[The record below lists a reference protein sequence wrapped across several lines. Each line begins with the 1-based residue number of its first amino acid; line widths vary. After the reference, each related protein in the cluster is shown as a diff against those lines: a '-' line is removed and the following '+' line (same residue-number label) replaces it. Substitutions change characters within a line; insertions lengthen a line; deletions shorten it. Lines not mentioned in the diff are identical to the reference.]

1 MSLADRA
8 GQAMEKRFQLKQNGT
23 TPAREAIAGM
33 TTFFAMAYAIFVIP
47 STLAMAGTP
56 DNPLPYGGVFL
67 AVILSSAAATLIMG
81 LYANVPYAL
90 APGIGLSSFLTF
102 TVCGTLGFAWQ
113 EAFAMVFLC
122 GLINLFIT
130 VTNIRKAILLAIPQE
145 LQIAIGGGIG
155 VFIAYVGI
163 KNAGFLSFT
172 LNPGTFE
179 ILDGT
184 AVGDGSA
191 VPALA
196 SFGSP
201 EAFLSVAGFILLTV
215 FLLKKVRAA
224 ILLAI
229 LIVTALSLLT
239 GITSAADLSFT
250 RGILQSFAELKL
262 TFLAAFGS
270 KGLGSLFSD
279 AGRLP
284 TVIMTVFAFSLSD
297 IFDTIGMF
305 LGTGR
310 QSGIFSDEEMEQLQ
324 TRDKDHPGG
333 RTKLEK
339 ALFADACGTL
349 AGSVLGCSNVTTYL
363 ESTAGIGA
371 GGRTGLT
378 SVATAGL
385 FLSCILLSPLVALVP
400 AQATAPVLIMVG
412 IMMLSS
418 FKRID
423 WTDLALAIPAF
434 FAAIFMAL
442 CYNISYG
449 IATAFI
455 FHCITKMVMGQARDV
470 SPVLW
475 ICSGLFVL
483 NFVLLAL

>member
-1 MSLADRA
+1 
-8 GQAMEKRFQLKQNGT
+8 MEKYFHLKENNT
-23 TPAREAIAGM
+23 TVAREVIAGL
-33 TTFFAMAYAIFVIP
+33 TTFFAMAYSIFVIP
-47 STLAMAGTP
+47 ATLVMAGTP

-67 AVILSSAAATLIMG
+67 AVILSSAVATLIMA

-102 TVCGTLGFAWQ
+102 TVCASLGFTWQ

-130 VTNIRKAILLAIPQE
+130 LTSIRKAILVAIPDD

-163 KNAGFLSFT
+163 KNAGFLTFT
-172 LNPGTFE
+172 MPNGTYE
-179 ILDGT
+179 ILEGD
-184 AVGDGSA
+184 AVGMGA
-191 VPALA
+191 TVPALA
-196 SFGSP
+196 NFNNSQ
-201 EAFLSVAGFILLTV
+201 ILLALIGFVLLT
-215 FLLKKVRAA
+215 FLLLQKAKAA
-224 ILLAI
+224 ILIAI
-229 LIVTALSLLT
+229 VVTTIL
-239 GITSAADLSFT
+239 GIFMGVTDISHISFT
-250 RGILQSFAELKL
+250 EGISQSFSELGD
-262 TFLAAFGS
+262 TFLAAIGR
-270 KGLGSLFSD
+270 KGLGSLLSD
-279 AGRLP
+279 PARYP
-284 TVIMTVFAFSLSD
+284 IIMMTVFAFSLSD

-310 QSGIFSDEEMEQLQ
+310 QSGIFSDKEMAQL
-324 TRDKDHPGG
+324 RIKSKEKNVK

-349 AGSVLGCSNVTTYL
+349 TGSLLGCSNVTTYL

-371 GGRTGLT
+371 GGRTGLSSVVT
-378 SVATAGL
+378 SAM
-385 FLSCILLSPLVALVP
+385 FLSCILFSSIFSVVP

-418 FKRID
+418 FKKID
-423 WTDLALAIPAF
+423 WADLSTAIPSF

-449 IATAFI
+449 IAAAFI
-455 FHCITKMVMGQARDV
+455 FYCITKISVGKANEV
-470 SPVLW
+470 SSVIW
-475 ICSGLFVL
+475 ICSGLFLL
-483 NFVLLAL
+483 NFLLLSM

>member
-1 MSLADRA
+1 
-8 GQAMEKRFQLKQNGT
+8 MEKRFQLKKNGT
-23 TPAREAIAGM
+23 TVSREVVAGL

-47 STLAMAGTP
+47 STLVQAGTP

-90 APGIGLSSFLTF
+90 APGIGLSSFLVF
-102 TVCGTLGFAWQ
+102 TVCGTLGFSWQ

-130 VTNIRKAILLAIPQE
+130 ITNIRKAILLAIPQE

-163 KNAGFLSFT
+163 KNAGFLTFT
-172 LNPGTFE
+172 MSPGTYE
-179 ILDGT
+179 LLDGN
-184 AVGDGSA
+184 AVGNGSA

-196 SFGSP
+196 MLGNP
-201 EAFLSVAGFILLTV
+201 ETLLALTGFVLLTV
-215 FLLKKVRAA
+215 FLLRKFRAA

-229 LIVTALSLLT
+229 LVTTALSILA
-239 GITSAADLSFT
+239 GITNVPELSFT
-250 RGILQSFAELKL
+250 RGILQSLGELKQ
-262 TFLAAFGS
+262 TFLVAFGP
-270 KGLGSLFSD
+270 KGLGALFSD

-310 QSGIFSDEEMEQLQ
+310 QSGIFSDEEMERLQ
-324 TRDKDHPGG
+324 TQDKNHGGG

-378 SVATAGL
+378 SVVTGGL
-385 FLSCILLSPLVALVP
+385 FLSCIVLSPLVGLVP

-418 FKRID
+418 FNKID
-423 WTDLALAIPAF
+423 WADLSTAIPAF

-455 FHCITKMVMGQARDV
+455 FYCMTKVVLGQARDV
-470 SPVLW
+470 SGVLW

-483 NFVLLAL
+483 NFVLMAL

>member
-1 MSLADRA
+1 
-8 GQAMEKRFQLKQNGT
+8 MEKRFQLKQNGT
-23 TPAREAIAGM
+23 TVSREVVAGF

-47 STLAMAGTP
+47 STLVLAGTP

-67 AVILSSAAATLIMG
+67 AVILSSAAATLVMG

-90 APGIGLSSFLTF
+90 APGIGLSSFLAF
-102 TVCGTLGFAWQ
+102 TVCGTLGFTWQ

-122 GLINLFIT
+122 GLINLIIT
-130 VTNIRKAILLAIPQE
+130 VTNIRKAILLAIPRE

-163 KNAGFLSFT
+163 KNAGFLTFT
-172 LNPGTFE
+172 MSPGTYD
-179 ILDGT
+179 LVDGNV
-184 AVGDGSA
+184 VGNGSA

-196 SFGSP
+196 TLGNP
-201 EAFLSVAGFILLTV
+201 QTLLALIGFVLLTV
-215 FLLKKVRAA
+215 FLLRQIRAG

-229 LIVTALSLLT
+229 LITTILSILV
-239 GITSAADLSFT
+239 GITDVSEMSLT
-250 RGILQSFAELKL
+250 RGIIQSFTELKQ
-262 TFLAAFGS
+262 TFLVAFGA

-279 AGRLP
+279 GDRLP

-310 QSGIFSDEEMEQLQ
+310 QSGIFSDEEMKQLQ
-324 TRDKDHPGG
+324 ARDKKHPGG
-333 RTKLEK
+333 RTKLER

-349 AGSVLGCSNVTTYL
+349 TGSVLGCSNVTTYL

-371 GGRTGLT
+371 GGRTGLA
-378 SVATAGL
+378 SVVTAGL
-385 FLSCILLSPLVALVP
+385 FLSCIALSPIVALVP

-418 FKRID
+418 FKKID
-423 WTDLALAIPAF
+423 WTDLSTAIPAF

-455 FHCITKMVMGQARDV
+455 FYCLTKVVLGQGRDV
-470 SPVLW
+470 SVVLW
-475 ICSGLFVL
+475 ICSGLFLL

>member
-1 MSLADRA
+1 
-8 GQAMEKRFQLKQNGT
+8 METFFHLKENNT
-23 TPAREAIAGM
+23 TAAREFVAGL

-47 STLAMAGTP
+47 ATLTMAGTP

-67 AVILSSAAATLIMG
+67 AVIISSSVATLIMA

-102 TVCGTLGFAWQ
+102 TVCGSLGFTWQ

-122 GLINLFIT
+122 GVINLFIT
-130 VTNIRKAILLAIPQE
+130 ITNIRKAILVAIPDD

-163 KNAGFLSFT
+163 KNAGFLTFT
-172 LNPGTFE
+172 MNKGTYEIVGGDAVGTGATVPSLAGFGNPE
-179 ILDGT
+179 ILL
-184 AVGDGSA
+184 
-191 VPALA
+191 ALA
-196 SFGSP
+196 
-201 EAFLSVAGFILLTV
+201 GFVLLT
-215 FLLKKVRAA
+215 FLLLKKVKAG

-229 LIVTALSLLT
+229 LLTTILGIAAGVTDISNISLT
-239 GITSAADLSFT
+239 EGISKSF
-250 RGILQSFAELKL
+250 SELGD
-262 TFLAAFGS
+262 TFLVAFGS
-270 KGLGSLFSD
+270 RGLGSLFSD
-279 AGRLP
+279 IARIP

-310 QSGIFSDEEMEQLQ
+310 QSGIFSDREMEMLR
-324 TRDKDHPGG
+324 TKNIEKPLK
-333 RTKLEK
+333 RTKLER

-349 AGSVLGCSNVTTYL
+349 TGSVLGCSNVTTYL

-371 GGRTGLT
+371 GGRTGLASVVT
-378 SVATAGL
+378 SAL
-385 FLSCILLSPLVALVP
+385 FLSCILFSSIFSVVP

-418 FKRID
+418 FKKID
-423 WTDLALAIPAF
+423 WADLSTAIPAF

-449 IATAFI
+449 IAAAFI
-455 FHCITKMVMGQARDV
+455 FYCITKISVGKASEV
-470 SPVLW
+470 SPVIW
-475 ICSGLFVL
+475 VCSGLFLL
-483 NFVLLAL
+483 NFLLLSL

>member
-1 MSLADRA
+1 
-8 GQAMEKRFQLKQNGT
+8 MEKFFHLKENGT
-23 TPAREAIAGM
+23 NAARECVAGL
-33 TTFFAMAYAIFVIP
+33 TTFVAMAYAIFVIP
-47 STLAMAGTP
+47 ATLTLAGTA

-67 AVILSSAAATLIMG
+67 AVIISSAVATLVMG

-90 APGIGLSSFLTF
+90 APGIGLSSFLTY
-102 TVCGTLGFAWQ
+102 TVCASLGFTWQ

-130 VTNIRKAILLAIPQE
+130 VTNIRKMVLIAIPDD

-163 KNAGFLSFT
+163 KNAGFLTFT
-172 LNPGTFE
+172 MKSGTYDT
-179 ILDGT
+179 IQGDV
-184 AVGDGSA
+184 VGKGLT
-191 VPALA
+191 VPALS
-196 SFGSP
+196 SFDNPHILLAAAG
-201 EAFLSVAGFILLTV
+201 FVILSVL
-215 FLLKKVRAA
+215 LLKKVKAG

-229 LIVTALSLLT
+229 AATTLLGIFTGVT
-239 GITSAADLSFT
+239 DLSGLSIT
-250 RGILQSFAELKL
+250 GGLAESFSQLRDM
-262 TFLAAFGS
+262 FLVALGS
-270 KGLGSLFSD
+270 EGLGSLFSD
-279 AGRLP
+279 PARIP
-284 TVIMTVFAFSLSD
+284 TVVMTVFAFSLSD

-310 QSGIFSDEEMEQLQ
+310 QSGIFSDREMALLRSSKQNKE
-324 TRDKDHPGG
+324 KS
-333 RTKLEK
+333 RTKIEK
-339 ALFADACGTL
+339 ALFADAVGTL
-349 AGSVLGCSNVTTYL
+349 TGSLLGCSNVTTYL

-371 GGRTGLT
+371 GGRTGLS
-378 SVATAGL
+378 SVVTAGL
-385 FLSCILLSPLVALVP
+385 FLSCIVLAPVVGLVP

-418 FKRID
+418 FKNID
-423 WTDLALAIPAF
+423 WADLSKAIPAF

-455 FHCITKMVMGQARDV
+455 FYCITQATIGKAREV

-475 ICSGLFVL
+475 VCSGLFLL

>member
-1 MSLADRA
+1 
-8 GQAMEKRFQLKQNGT
+8 MEKRFHLKQNGT
-23 TPAREAIAGM
+23 TTAREVVAGF

-47 STLAMAGTP
+47 STLVLAGTP

-67 AVILSSAAATLIMG
+67 AVILSSAAATLVMG

-90 APGIGLSSFLTF
+90 APGIGLSSFLAF
-102 TVCGTLGFAWQ
+102 TVCGTLGFTWQ

-122 GLINLFIT
+122 GLINLIIT

-163 KNAGFLSFT
+163 KNAGFLTFT
-172 LNPGTFE
+172 MSPGTYE
-179 ILDGT
+179 LLDGS
-184 AVGDGSA
+184 AVGNGSA

-196 SFGSP
+196 TLGTP
-201 EAFLSVAGFILLTV
+201 ETLLAVAGFVLLTV
-215 FLLKKVRAA
+215 FLLRKIRAG

-229 LIVTALSLLT
+229 LITTALSIVV
-239 GITSAADLSFT
+239 GITNVSEMSFAQGITQSFT
-250 RGILQSFAELKL
+250 ELKQ
-262 TFLAAFGS
+262 TFLVAFGS

-279 AGRLP
+279 GDRMP

-310 QSGIFSDEEMEQLQ
+310 QSGIFSDEEMKQLQ
-324 TRDKDHPGG
+324 TRDKKHPSG

-349 AGSVLGCSNVTTYL
+349 TGSVLGCSNVTTYL

-371 GGRTGLT
+371 GGRTGLA
-378 SVATAGL
+378 SVVTAGL
-385 FLSCILLSPLVALVP
+385 FLSCIALSPLVALVP

-418 FKRID
+418 FKKID
-423 WTDLALAIPAF
+423 WADLSTAIPAF

-449 IATAFI
+449 IAMAFI
-455 FHCITKMVMGQARDV
+455 FYCLTKVVLGQARDV
-470 SPVLW
+470 SVVLW
-475 ICSGLFVL
+475 ICSGLFLL

>member
-1 MSLADRA
+1 
-8 GQAMEKRFQLKQNGT
+8 MEERFHLKQNGT
-23 TPAREAIAGM
+23 TPGREVTAGF

-47 STLAMAGTP
+47 STLTLAGTP
-56 DNPLPYGGVFL
+56 DNPLPYGGVFM
-67 AVILSSAAATLIMG
+67 AVILSSAVATLIMG

-90 APGIGLSSFLTF
+90 APGIGLSSFLAF
-102 TVCGTLGFAWQ
+102 TVCGTLGFTWQ

-122 GLINLFIT
+122 GLINLIIT
-130 VTNIRKAILLAIPQE
+130 ITNIRKAILLAIPQE

-163 KNAGFLSFT
+163 KNAGFLTFT
-172 LNPGTFE
+172 LSPGTYE
-179 ILDGT
+179 LLDGS
-184 AVGDGSA
+184 AVGNGSA

-196 SFGSP
+196 SLGSVGIL
-201 EAFLSVAGFILLTV
+201 LSLAGFTFLTI
-215 FLLKKVRAA
+215 FLLRGIRAG

-229 LIVTALSLLT
+229 LSTTILSLAAGVTTLPEMSFFE
-239 GITSAADLSFT
+239 GIAQAFT
-250 RGILQSFAELKL
+250 EMGQ
-262 TFLAAFGS
+262 TFLAAFGAQ
-270 KGLGSLFSD
+270 GMGSLLSD
-279 AGRLP
+279 SSRLP

-324 TRDKDHPGG
+324 RRSEQQQGG

-339 ALFADACGTL
+339 ALFADACGTI
-349 AGSVLGCSNVTTYL
+349 AGSILGCSNVTTYL

-378 SVATAGL
+378 SIVTAGL
-385 FLSCILLSPLVALVP
+385 FLSCIVLSPLVALVP

-418 FKRID
+418 FQKID
-423 WTDLALAIPAF
+423 WGDLSKAIPAF

-449 IATAFI
+449 IAAAFI
-455 FHCITKMVMGQARDV
+455 FYCLTKVVLGQFRDV
-470 SPVLW
+470 SLVLW

-483 NFVLLAL
+483 NFALMAL